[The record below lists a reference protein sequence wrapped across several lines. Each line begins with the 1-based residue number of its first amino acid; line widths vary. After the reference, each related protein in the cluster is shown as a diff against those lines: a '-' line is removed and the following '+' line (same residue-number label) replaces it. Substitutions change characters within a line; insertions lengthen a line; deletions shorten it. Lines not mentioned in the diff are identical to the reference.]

1 MKQLLIL
8 LAATGLLYSCSKETP
23 APPVVP
29 NVDNQEAPEFAG
41 NNPAT
46 PTGSARLNFTA
57 ELEELE
63 DSKVDLDGKPLPE
76 SRGVDAGF
84 GRDSKVLSLKLK
96 EDTPGSGKVKAF
108 LYFSDATG
116 SAFVE
121 RDVNVTDAGKG
132 ISFDHAL
139 NKPSGSTILDKMID
153 KNFAGVKLTVVVGAT
168 RSGQKVVFQNKGA
181 AFTTGTTSV
190 DLPNNYVLLK
200 SEGNVLTATPGRP
213 YVGAHNI
220 KLKMQGYML
229 AVRIRNT
236 FPERAVKYTWAK
248 AIKSPFTS
256 DFQGNEV
263 WGREN
268 YRFIKRPALEAR
280 FNIKELSAV
289 YQNVVSVGRD
299 SRVSVSPDAGTKQAQ
314 KDQLY
319 NYNTQGL
326 VVARPE
332 RGDRGV
338 RRNPVNIGQNGV
350 FKIPVATGAARTN
363 VSAKDGFPG
372 EPVIIFY
379 CPDPKDSGA
388 IGYEPAEV
396 YFYDG
401 SVFSSDLVT
410 KFNHDPHRAFK
421 LKYADNWVK
430 KDGAKQPSVEGK
442 VYPILLKVV
451 PHTDEGET
459 SFYSLLDYH
468 KAFRSK
474 MFKDYS
480 VTWTSI
486 YNGYTPR
493 LAATER
499 HPSSQL

>member
-139 NKPSGSTILDKMID
+139 NKPSGSAILDKMID

-289 YQNVVSVGRD
+289 YQNVISVGRD
-299 SRVSVSPDAGTKQAQ
+299 GRVSVSPDAGTRQAQ
-314 KDQLY
+314 KDPAY
-319 NYNTQGL
+319 NYNTVGL
-326 VVARPE
+326 KVADQA
-332 RGDRGV
+332 RGDVGV
-338 RRNPVNIGQNGV
+338 RRNPTNIGQNGV

-410 KFNHDPHRAFK
+410 KFNRDPHRAFK

>member
-1 MKQLLIL
+1 M
-8 LAATGLLYSCSKETP
+8 
-23 APPVVP
+23 P

-96 EDTPGSGKVKAF
+96 EDTLGSGKVKAF

-121 RDVNVTDAGKG
+121 RDVNVTDGGKG

-139 NKPSGSTILDKMID
+139 NKPSGSAVLDKMID

-168 RSGQKVVFQNKGA
+168 RSGNKVVFQNKGA

-474 MFKDYS
+474 MFKDYL

>member
-1 MKQLLIL
+1 M
-8 LAATGLLYSCSKETP
+8 
-23 APPVVP
+23 P

-121 RDVNVTDAGKG
+121 RDVNVTDGGKG

-139 NKPSGSTILDKMID
+139 NKPSGSAVLDKMID

-168 RSGQKVVFQNKGA
+168 RSGNKVVFQNKGA

-350 FKIPVATGAARTN
+350 FKIPVATGAARAN

-474 MFKDYS
+474 MFKDYL

>member
-1 MKQLLIL
+1 M
-8 LAATGLLYSCSKETP
+8 
-23 APPVVP
+23 P

-486 YNGYTPR
+486 NNGYTPR

>member
-29 NVDNQEAPEFAG
+29 KVDNQEAPEFAG

-410 KFNHDPHRAFK
+410 KFNRDPHRTFK

>member
-1 MKQLLIL
+1 
-8 LAATGLLYSCSKETP
+8 
-23 APPVVP
+23 
-29 NVDNQEAPEFAG
+29 
-41 NNPAT
+41 
-46 PTGSARLNFTA
+46 
-57 ELEELE
+57 
-63 DSKVDLDGKPLPE
+63 
-76 SRGVDAGF
+76 
-84 GRDSKVLSLKLK
+84 
-96 EDTPGSGKVKAF
+96 
-108 LYFSDATG
+108 
-116 SAFVE
+116 
-121 RDVNVTDAGKG
+121 
-132 ISFDHAL
+132 
-139 NKPSGSTILDKMID
+139 MID

-236 FPERAVKYTWAK
+236 FPERAVKYTWGK
-248 AIKSPFTS
+248 ATKSPFTS

-410 KFNHDPHRAFK
+410 KFNRDPHRAFK

-493 LAATER
+493 LAATEP

>member
-1 MKQLLIL
+1 M
-8 LAATGLLYSCSKETP
+8 
-23 APPVVP
+23 
-29 NVDNQEAPEFAG
+29 
-41 NNPAT
+41 
-46 PTGSARLNFTA
+46 
-57 ELEELE
+57 
-63 DSKVDLDGKPLPE
+63 
-76 SRGVDAGF
+76 
-84 GRDSKVLSLKLK
+84 
-96 EDTPGSGKVKAF
+96 KAF

-139 NKPSGSTILDKMID
+139 NKPSGSPILDKMID

-168 RSGQKVVFQNKGA
+168 RSGNKVVFQNKGA

-474 MFKDYS
+474 MFKDYL

-499 HPSSQL
+499 HSSSQL